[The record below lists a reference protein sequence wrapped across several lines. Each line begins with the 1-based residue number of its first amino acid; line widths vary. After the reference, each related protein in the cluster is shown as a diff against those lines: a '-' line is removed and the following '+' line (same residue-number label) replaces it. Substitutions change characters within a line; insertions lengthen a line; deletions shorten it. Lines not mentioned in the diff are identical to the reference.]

1 MCGTLEIPAIARF
14 CESVFYVVS
23 EVCCE
28 PFFQVRFD
36 FKVERAPAFLAN
48 AAFLS
53 SEQVVSEEGVMS
65 PDQALTGS

>member
-1 MCGTLEIPAIARF
+1 M
-14 CESVFYVVS
+14 VS

-28 PFFQVRFD
+28 PFFKVRFD
-36 FKVERAPAFLAN
+36 WKVERV
-48 AAFLS
+48 FLS